1 MYMPTA
7 TVFRPFLPG
16 LFVLTAVFGC
26 ESLPDP
32 VAESPGQSRIASA
45 AIGTCDALLDETALT
60 SSGWT
65 KIFEDNFDTNLSKW
79 NIWNGG
85 AYNNELQLYQ
95 AANLQVANG
104 LLSITAKKE
113 TVVGPTLPDNQTPK
127 TFAFT
132 SGRIECKT
140 NVSAS
145 STQPK
150 VRMIA
155 RIKLPTGYGMW
166 PAFWSYGDSWPTNGE
181 IDILE
186 ARGNEPFV
194 YSTNYFYGRRAG
206 VPLGGDNSTIITSGV
221 SLTDCYHVYEVIWQK
236 SSLTFLLDGQVVNT
250 KTGGY
255 VANLFGKTER
265 VTLNLAVGG
274 NFFSNLIPTAIVPGT
289 MLVDYVKVFTAK

>member
-1 MYMPTA
+1 MFFSTR
-7 TVFRPFLPG
+7 FRPFLSG
-16 LFVLTAVFGC
+16 VIALSVLLGC
-26 ESLPDP
+26 ESLPEP
-32 VAESPGQSRIASA
+32 VATPGQPRIAAAA

-60 SSGWT
+60 AAGWT
-65 KIFEDNFDTNLSKW
+65 KIFEDNFDTNLTKW
-79 NIWNGG
+79 TIWTGG

-113 TVVGPTLPDNQTPK
+113 TVTGPTLPENQTPK
-127 TFAFT
+127 TFGFT

-150 VRMIA
+150 VRMTA
-155 RIKLPTGYGMW
+155 RIKLPSGYGMW
-166 PAFWSYGDSWPTNGE
+166 PAFWSYGNSWPTNGE

-186 ARGNEPFV
+186 ARGNEPFA

-206 VPLGGDNSTIITSGV
+206 VPLGGDNSTVITSGV
-221 SLTDCYHVYEVIWQK
+221 SLTDCYHVYEVIWEK
-236 SSLTFLLDGQVVNT
+236 NALTFLLDGQIVNT

-255 VANLFGKTER
+255 VPNLFGKTER

-274 NFFSNLIPTAIVPGT
+274 NFFSNLIPANIVPGT